1 MTMPDSTLSDSTL
14 SDPTQQ
20 GPTGLPVADPGQ
32 PIDADQSLGDLLG
45 RLTTDFS
52 QLVSTQVELA
62 KVELKEDVAKAGK
75 GAGMY
80 GGAAVTGL
88 LAVLLLSFAAA
99 WGLAE
104 VMPAGVAFLIIGLVW
119 AVVAAV
125 LFLSGRSH
133 MSDLSPLSDTQATVK
148 EDVRWAK
155 RQMS

>member
-1 MTMPDSTLSDSTL
+1 MADSTMSQ
-14 SDPTQQ
+14 PGVQ
-20 GPTGLPVADPGQ
+20 PVPEPGQ

-88 LAVLLLSFAAA
+88 LALLLLSFAAA

-104 VMPAGVAFLIIGLVW
+104 VMPEGFAFLIVGVVW
-119 AVVAAV
+119 AVAAGV
-125 LFLSGRSH
+125 LYVSGKSH

>member
-1 MTMPDSTLSDSTL
+1 MTMSDSTI
-14 SDPTQQ
+14 SDR
-20 GPTGLPVADPGQ
+20 PVQPVPEPGQ

-75 GAGMY
+75 GAGMF

-88 LAVLLLSFAAA
+88 LALLLLSFAAA

-104 VMPAGVAFLIIGLVW
+104 VMAAGWAFLIVGLVW
-119 AVVAAV
+119 AAVAAV
-125 LFLSGRSH
+125 MFLSGRSR
-133 MSDLSPLSDTQATVK
+133 MSDLSPLSETQATVK

>member
-1 MTMPDSTLSDSTL
+1 MSV
-14 SDPTQQ
+14 SDPTVH
-20 GPTGLPVADPGQ
+20 PAPPPGE

-52 QLVSTQVELA
+52 ELVSTQVELA

-75 GAGMY
+75 GAGMF

-88 LAVLLLSFAAA
+88 LALVLLSFAAA

-104 VMPAGVAFLIIGLVW
+104 VMAPGWAFLVVGAVW
-119 AVVAAV
+119 AIAAAV
-125 LFLSGRSH
+125 LFASGRARL
-133 MSDLSPLSDTQATVK
+133 SDLSPMSDTQETVK
-148 EDVRWAK
+148 EDVRWAQ

>member
-1 MTMPDSTLSDSTL
+1 MSDTIH
-14 SDPTQQ
+14 PA
-20 GPTGLPVADPGQ
+20 PPPGE

-75 GAGMY
+75 GAGRF

-88 LAVLLLSFAAA
+88 LAVLMLSFALA

-104 VMPAGVAFLIIGLVW
+104 VMAPGWAFLIVGVLW
-119 AVVAAV
+119 AIAAGV
-125 LFLSGRSH
+125 LFLSGRSR
-133 MSDLSPLSDTQATVK
+133 MSDLSPLSDTQQTVK
-148 EDVRWAK
+148 EDVQWAK

>member
-1 MTMPDSTLSDSTL
+1 MTMADSTM
-14 SDPTQQ
+14 SDPAVQATRD
-20 GPTGLPVADPGQ
+20 AGQ

-45 RLTTDFS
+45 RLTTDFT

-62 KVELKEDVAKAGK
+62 KVELKEDVAKAGN
-75 GAGMY
+75 GAGMF

-104 VMPAGVAFLIIGLVW
+104 VMAPGFSFLIVGLVW
-119 AVVAAV
+119 AVAAAV
-125 LFLSGRSH
+125 LFLSGKSR
-133 MSDLSPLSDTQATVK
+133 MSDLSPLSETQATVK